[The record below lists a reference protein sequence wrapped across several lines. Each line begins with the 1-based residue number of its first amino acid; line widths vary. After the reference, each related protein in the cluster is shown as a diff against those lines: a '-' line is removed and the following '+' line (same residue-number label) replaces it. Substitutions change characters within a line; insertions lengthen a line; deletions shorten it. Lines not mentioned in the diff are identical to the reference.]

1 MINTLMSTD
10 EAQAYLQKMHEAE
23 GKDEPKT
30 EPNEPEANPTDPQS
44 VQGDE
49 GEEEE
54 VSHDDGDGRNRGSGY
69 GEGGGKPTETET
81 PSSPKGGETGGDG
94 QDALEKNKQRWA
106 ESFRREK
113 DKRKKQKLS
122 YEQSIAR
129 LEAENAE
136 LRKRLGNVD
145 SEDFKVDNKNLSD
158 IVQLRTN
165 ENEAKRLSEE
175 RERVMMEDDVA
186 ENERRVA
193 QCFPDEQD
201 REIYNRLVKNSGT
214 DFVEK
219 LDAED
224 PDGVILGCL
233 DDCDISPIVLRVMM
247 TKPQYLNEIL
257 SKKTR
262 HGKEVAFDALVNR
275 CRLADRIV
283 KSKRAQKKNNDTE
296 DAPKEAAPKG
306 LNGIKPTGRQ
316 AKANT
321 DGGGEIRKD
330 SAYWENY
337 LKSHPRM

>member
-1 MINTLMSTD
+1 MSTD

-54 VSHDDGDGRNRGSGY
+54 VSHDDGDGRNRGSGD

-122 YEQSIAR
+122 YEQRMAK

-214 DFVEK
+214 DFVER

>member
-1 MINTLMSTD
+1 MSTD

-49 GEEEE
+49 GEEED
-54 VSHDDGDGRNRGSGY
+54 VTHDDGDGRNRGSGD

-122 YEQSIAR
+122 YEQRMAK

>member
-1 MINTLMSTD
+1 MIDTLMSTD

-30 EPNEPEANPTDPQS
+30 EPNEPETNPTDPQS

-49 GEEEE
+49 GEGEEA
-54 VSHDDGDGRNRGSGY
+54 SHDDGDGRNRGSDD
-69 GEGGGKPTETET
+69 GEGGGKPTETKT

-94 QDALEKNKQRWA
+94 EDALEKNKQRWA

-122 YEQSIAR
+122 YEQRMAK

>member
-1 MINTLMSTD
+1 MSTD

-30 EPNEPEANPTDPQS
+30 ETTEPETNPTDPQS

-54 VSHDDGDGRNRGSGY
+54 VSHDDGDGRNRGSGD
-69 GEGGGKPTETET
+69 GEDGGKPTETKT

-94 QDALEKNKQRWA
+94 EDALEKNKQRWA

-122 YEQSIAR
+122 YEQRIAK
-129 LEAENAE
+129 LEADNAE

-214 DFVEK
+214 DLVEK

-337 LKSHPRM
+337 LKIHPRM

>member
-30 EPNEPEANPTDPQS
+30 ETTDPEANPTDPQS

-49 GEEEE
+49 GEEDK
-54 VSHDDGDGRNRGSGY
+54 VSHDDGDGRNRGSDD
-69 GEGGGKPTETET
+69 GEGGGKPTETDT

-94 QDALEKNKQRWA
+94 EDALEKNKQRWA

-122 YEQSIAR
+122 YEQRIAK
-129 LEAENAE
+129 LEADNAE
-136 LRKRLGNVD
+136 LRKRLGDVD

-158 IVQLRTN
+158 IVQLRAN

-193 QCFPDEQD
+193 QCFPDEKD

-283 KSKRAQKKNNDTE
+283 KSKRTQKKNNDTE

>member
-1 MINTLMSTD
+1 MSTD

-30 EPNEPEANPTDPQS
+30 EPTEPEPNPTDPQS
-44 VQGDE
+44 VKGDE

-54 VSHDDGDGRNRGSGY
+54 VSHDDGDGRNRGSDD
-69 GEGGGKPTETET
+69 GEGGGKPSGTDT

-94 QDALEKNKQRWA
+94 DDALEKNKQRWA

-122 YEQSIAR
+122 YEQRIAR
-129 LEAENAE
+129 LEADNAE
-136 LRKRLGNVD
+136 LRKRLGDVD

-193 QCFPDEQD
+193 QCFPDEKD

>member
-1 MINTLMSTD
+1 MSTD

-30 EPNEPEANPTDPQS
+30 EPNEPSANPTDPQS

-54 VSHDDGDGRNRGSGY
+54 VSHDDGDGRNRGSGD

-122 YEQSIAR
+122 YEQRMAK

-145 SEDFKVDNKNLSD
+145 SEDFKVDNRNLSD

>member
-1 MINTLMSTD
+1 MSTD

-30 EPNEPEANPTDPQS
+30 ETTEPETNPTDPQS

-54 VSHDDGDGRNRGSGY
+54 VSHDDGDGRNRGSGD
-69 GEGGGKPTETET
+69 GEDGGKPTETKT

-94 QDALEKNKQRWA
+94 EDALEKNKQRWA

-122 YEQSIAR
+122 YEQRMAK

>member
-54 VSHDDGDGRNRGSGY
+54 VSHDDGDGRNRGSGD

-214 DFVEK
+214 DFVER

>member
-1 MINTLMSTD
+1 MMTTE

-23 GKDEPKT
+23 GTEEPKT
-30 EPNEPEANPTDPQS
+30 EPTEPETNPTDPQS

-49 GEEEE
+49 GEEED
-54 VSHDDGDGRNRGSGY
+54 VTHDDGDGRNRGGDD
-69 GEGGGKPTETET
+69 GDAGGKPSETKT

-94 QDALEKNKQRWA
+94 DDALEKNKQRWA

-122 YEQSIAR
+122 YESAIAR
-129 LEAENAE
+129 LERENAE
-136 LRKRLGNVD
+136 LKKKLGDVD
-145 SEDFKVDNKNLSD
+145 SEDFKVDNRNLSD
-158 IVQLRTN
+158 IVKLRTN
-165 ENEAKRLSEE
+165 ESEAERLKEE

-193 QCFPDEQD
+193 TCFPDEAD
-201 REIYNRLVKNSGT
+201 REIYNRLLKNSGT
-214 DFVEK
+214 AFVER

-247 TKPQYLNEIL
+247 TKPQFLNEIL

-262 HGKEVAFDALVNR
+262 HGKEIAFDNLVNR
-275 CRLADRIV
+275 CRIADKVI
-283 KSKRAQKKNNDTE
+283 KSKKASQKTKPEGTE
-296 DAPKEAAPKG
+296 AKEEPQPKG

-330 SAYWENY
+330 SSYWENY
-337 LKSHPRM
+337 LKTHPRGY

>member
-1 MINTLMSTD
+1 MMTTE

-23 GKDEPKT
+23 GTEEPKT
-30 EPNEPEANPTDPQS
+30 EPTDTDTEHTDPQS
-44 VQGDE
+44 ASDDG

-54 VSHDDGDGRNRGSGY
+54 VNHDDGDGRNRGGDD
-69 GEGGGKPTETET
+69 GEGGGKPAETKT
-81 PSSPKGGETGGDG
+81 PSSSAGGETEDDG
-94 QDALEKNKQRWA
+94 NDALAKNKQRWA

-122 YEQSIAR
+122 YESAIAR
-129 LEAENAE
+129 LERENAE
-136 LRKRLGNVD
+136 LKKKLGDVD
-145 SEDFKVDNKNLSD
+145 SEDFKVDNRNLSD
-158 IVQLRTN
+158 IVKLRTN
-165 ENEAKRLSEE
+165 ESEAERLKEE

-193 QCFPDEQD
+193 TCFPDEAD
-201 REIYNRLVKNSGT
+201 REIYNRLLKNSGT
-214 DFVEK
+214 AFVER

-247 TKPQYLNEIL
+247 TKPQFLNEIL

-262 HGKEVAFDALVNR
+262 HGKEIAFDNLVNR
-275 CRLADRIV
+275 CRIADKVI
-283 KSKRAQKKNNDTE
+283 KSKKASQKTKPEGNE
-296 DAPKEAAPKG
+296 AKEEPQPKG

-330 SAYWENY
+330 SSYWDNY
-337 LKSHPRM
+337 LKSHPRGL

>member
-54 VSHDDGDGRNRGSGY
+54 VSHDDGDGRNRGSGD

>member
-54 VSHDDGDGRNRGSGY
+54 VSHDDGDGRNRGSGD

-122 YEQSIAR
+122 YEQRMAK

-145 SEDFKVDNKNLSD
+145 SEDFKVDNRNLSD

>member
-1 MINTLMSTD
+1 MSTD

-44 VQGDE
+44 VKGDE

-54 VSHDDGDGRNRGSGY
+54 VSHDDGDGRNRGSGD

-122 YEQSIAR
+122 YEQRMAK

>member
-1 MINTLMSTD
+1 MMTTE
-10 EAQAYLQKMHEAE
+10 EANAYLQKMHEAE
-23 GKDEPKT
+23 GLEEPKT
-30 EPNEPEANPTDPQS
+30 ETTEPEANPTDPQS

-54 VSHDDGDGRNRGSGY
+54 VSHDDGDGRSRGT
-69 GEGGGKPTETET
+69 GEGDEGGKPTETKT

-94 QDALEKNKQRWA
+94 DDALEKNKQRWA

-113 DKRKKQKLS
+113 DKRKKQKLA

-129 LEAENAE
+129 LEKENAE
-136 LRKRLGNVD
+136 LKKKLGDVD
-145 SEDFKVDNKNLSD
+145 SEDFKVDNRNLSD
-158 IVQLRTN
+158 IVKLRTN
-165 ENEAKRLSEE
+165 ENEAERLRNE
-175 RERVMMEDDVA
+175 RERVMMADDLA

-201 REIYNRLVKNSGT
+201 REIYNRLVKNSGGAFI
-214 DFVEK
+214 DR
-219 LDAED
+219 LDEED

-247 TKPQYLNEIL
+247 TRPQFLNEIL

-275 CRLADRIV
+275 CRIADKVV
-283 KSKRAQKKNNDTE
+283 KSKKASQKPNDTE
-296 DAPKEAAPKG
+296 DVQKETPKG

-321 DGGGEIRKD
+321 EGGGEIRKD
-330 SAYWENY
+330 SNYWENY
-337 LKSHPRM
+337 LKSHPRV

>member
-1 MINTLMSTD
+1 MSTD

-49 GEEEE
+49 GEEDE
-54 VSHDDGDGRNRGSGY
+54 VSHDDGDGRNRGSGD

-122 YEQSIAR
+122 YEQRIAK
-129 LEAENAE
+129 LEAENAK

>member
-1 MINTLMSTD
+1 MSTD

-54 VSHDDGDGRNRGSGY
+54 VSHDDGDGRNRGSGD

-122 YEQSIAR
+122 YEQRMAK

>member
-1 MINTLMSTD
+1 MSTD

-54 VSHDDGDGRNRGSGY
+54 VSHDDGDGRNRGSGD

>member
-1 MINTLMSTD
+1 MSTD

-54 VSHDDGDGRNRGSGY
+54 VSHDDGDGRNRGSGD

-122 YEQSIAR
+122 YEQRMAK

-145 SEDFKVDNKNLSD
+145 SEDFKVDNRNLSD

-193 QCFPDEQD
+193 QCFPDKQD

>member
-1 MINTLMSTD
+1 MSTD

-30 EPNEPEANPTDPQS
+30 ETTEPETNPTDPQS

-54 VSHDDGDGRNRGSGY
+54 VSHDDGDGRNRGSGD
-69 GEGGGKPTETET
+69 GEDGGKPTETKT

-94 QDALEKNKQRWA
+94 EDALEKNKQRWA

-122 YEQSIAR
+122 YEQRIAK
-129 LEAENAE
+129 LEADNAE

>member
-1 MINTLMSTD
+1 MSTD

-54 VSHDDGDGRNRGSGY
+54 VSHDDGDGRNRGSGD

-214 DFVEK
+214 DFVER